1 VPVLQGLVLAI
12 QVQEV
17 LVLQPLVLVLAEL
30 LDPQQVW
37 LLAL

>member
-1 VPVLQGLVLAI
+1 MPVLQGLVLAI

-17 LVLQPLVLVLAEL
+17 LVLQPLVLAEL

>member
-1 VPVLQGLVLAI
+1 MPVLQGLVLAI

-17 LVLQPLVLVLAEL
+17 LVLQPLGLVLAEL

>member
-1 VPVLQGLVLAI
+1 MPVLQGLVLAI